1 MENKQQILD
10 ALLQTLRLTR
20 SLYDLEELTY
30 ESQSETVFAKYEN
43 GYGRRINVAMD
54 SGTAMIKDVMSV
66 LG

>member
-1 MENKQQILD
+1 MEDKQKILD

-30 ESQSETVFAKYEN
+30 EPSSETVFAKYES

-66 LG
+66 LC

>member
-1 MENKQQILD
+1 MEDKQKILD

-30 ESQSETVFAKYEN
+30 EPLTETVYCKFETGAA
-43 GYGRRINVAMD
+43 RRVNVAMD

-66 LG
+66 LC